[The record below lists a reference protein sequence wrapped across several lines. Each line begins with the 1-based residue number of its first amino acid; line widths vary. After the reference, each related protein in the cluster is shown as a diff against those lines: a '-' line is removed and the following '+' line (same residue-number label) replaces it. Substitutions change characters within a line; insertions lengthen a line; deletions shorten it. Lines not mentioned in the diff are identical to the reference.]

1 MFDHNRD
8 FPQNFPAMHAAKYYS
23 TPLAGALRAIMRLR
37 CIWIHILR
45 QRYTYTS
52 TEVNI
57 AQTSMAD
64 ISKTLK
70 KLKSHPD
77 HKAKTTLELEQLAIE
92 LTTPETVRRRFAP
105 LLEAGQAVVWKLA
118 EEDDEDLLHSLEFEA
133 QHERMKQD
141 TTKAVQLP
149 VKLSLQKLRNVP
161 TPSVAYSFAALLKFE
176 YGPLHSA
183 VIVGNVLIEWG
194 REGIVEPRPCDHMVS
209 EFQANC
215 ASLGEWSGR
224 VKDIQ
229 TEMSLANRQRNTE
242 KKIDILCKSLEEKG
256 KMIDKLVD
264 VIIDYNRN
272 KQYHVFK
279 CNCQDFA
286 RDALA
291 ALGIKKPVEF
301 SGKLQKRFMELK
313 KGKIKVEAQLETH
326 ENLDAYVEREKDELS
341 RHDLEYLQCLYF
353 NFHLPAIEKSYNP
366 EAWVCD
372 IPTCRS
378 AELDTLIRER
388 QLSAATQQNSSRKRV
403 ASEATRRSPPSS
415 TRNSTAT
422 VTGTDRGT
430 RHQSISTQKGSPQQS
445 ATLQGHTIPPHTDQT
460 LPCIN
465 NCGLMGDKDKAGLC
479 ATCFDLERQATRDK
493 ESKQVN
499 TTPPVT
505 QELPVVGNAP
515 TVADSEDVRVQC
527 PTPGCRFYGTPQS
540 NFYCSN
546 CFDPNKAAPKCKE
559 CQNYFASPEYLGLCH
574 SCFLKKTKAES
585 SPPTKPKNLDPPP
598 AQGTHGHHQQQ
609 FIDDQSIST
618 QKASPQQSATLQGH
632 TIPPH
637 TDQTLPCI
645 NNCGLM
651 GDKDKAGLCAT
662 CFDLE
667 RQAARDKESKQVNTT
682 PPVTQELPVVGNTP
696 AVADS
701 EDVRVQCPT
710 PGCRFY
716 GTPQSNFYCSNCFDP
731 NKAAPKCKECQN
743 YFASPEY
750 LGLCHSCFLKKT
762 KAESSPLTKPKNF
775 DPPPAQGT
783 HGHHQQQFIDDQ
795 SISTQKASPQQSA
808 TLQGHTIPP
817 HTDQTLPCI
826 NNCGLMGDKDKAGL
840 CATCFDLERQAARD
854 KESKQVNTTPPVTQ
868 ELPVVGNTPAVA
880 DSEDVRVQC
889 PTPGCRFYGTPQS
902 NFYCSNCF
910 DPNKAAPK
918 CKECQNY
925 FASPEY
931 LGLCHSCFMFKTTL
945 DTTAVANHVGD
956 NQHAPSPP
964 NQSQAQRKPFKR
976 PYMPRYEK
984 CLTQGCPHPKTETG
998 YCDICNA
1005 KDSQQQSTIPSAHG
1019 SEAKRQPECYLCT
1032 GSELTEF
1039 NQVCAAHKELL
1050 MRRWDQDRRLE
1061 LNPNQ
1066 QVRWASESGY
1076 TPTKEPFTH
1085 QQGYHRNDTPQQA
1098 CHENDTYQQGYHEN
1112 NTHHQHYE
1120 VPHPPSTQSTI
1131 QTRTSV
1137 PNVWTDYQTPGA
1149 HTPSERRG
1157 SGTRE
1162 LNSQICVTPGCSYR
1176 GYRELDLLCPLCYED
1191 YYPDRKVPDT
1201 LPLV

>member
-1 MFDHNRD
+1 MIVSVWSGVILFNHNRD

-57 AQTSMAD
+57 AQRSMAD

-92 LTTPETVRRRFAP
+92 LTTPETVRRRFAH
-105 LLEAGQAVVWKLA
+105 LLEAGQAVIWNLA

-161 TPSVAYSFAALLKFE
+161 TPPGAHSFAALLKFE

-242 KKIDILCKSLEEKG
+242 KKVDILCKSLEEKG

-272 KQYHVFK
+272 KQYSVFK
-279 CNCQDFA
+279 CNCQDFV

-388 QLSAATQQNSSRKRV
+388 QLSAATKQNSSRKRV

-585 SPPTKPKNLDPPP
+585 SPPTKPKNFDPPP

-783 HGHHQQQFIDDQ
+783 HDHHQQQFIDDD
-795 SISTQKASPQQSA
+795 
-808 TLQGHTIPP
+808 
-817 HTDQTLPCI
+817 HTD
-826 NNCGLMGDKDKAGL
+826 
-840 CATCFDLERQAARD
+840 
-854 KESKQVNTTPPVTQ
+854 
-868 ELPVVGNTPAVA
+868 
-880 DSEDVRVQC
+880 
-889 PTPGCRFYGTPQS
+889 
-902 NFYCSNCF
+902 
-910 DPNKAAPK
+910 APK
-918 CKECQNY
+918 CSECKTY
-925 FASPEY
+925 FANEEY
-931 LGLCHSCFMFKTTL
+931 SGLCNGCFMFKTTL
-945 DTTAVANHVGD
+945 DTTAVANHVDD
-956 NQHAPSPP
+956 NQRAPSPP

-998 YCDICNA
+998 YCDICSA

-1061 LNPNQ
+1061 PNPNQ

-1085 QQGYHRNDTPQQA
+1085 QQSYHRKDTRQQA

-1120 VPHPPSTQSTI
+1120 VPHPPSTQSAI
-1131 QTRTSV
+1131 QTQTSV
-1137 PNVWTDYQTPGA
+1137 PNVWTDYRTPGA
-1149 HTPSERRG
+1149 HTPSDRRG